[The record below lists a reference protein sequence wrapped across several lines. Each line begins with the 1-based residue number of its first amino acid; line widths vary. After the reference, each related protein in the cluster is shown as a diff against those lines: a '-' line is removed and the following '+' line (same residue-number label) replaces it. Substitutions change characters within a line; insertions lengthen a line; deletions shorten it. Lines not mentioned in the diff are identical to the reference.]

1 MRFIRVCLYKGE
13 DGYMNVLA
21 IGNGFSQDATRYLHG
36 IAAHDGCDMT
46 VVNLNAHNSSLSEH
60 YKNRLS
66 DAKAYMLEFNGFST
80 GFKVSIKEALLSRD
94 WDVVCIQQFSEQ
106 SVNYETFQPYIS
118 DLAKY
123 IKKYAPNTELA
134 IHQTWAYE
142 QNSKYLLSL
151 GYDDKF
157 RMSMDVKKCYERA
170 ANEIGA
176 DKIIPSADL
185 FLRMSAQGVRM
196 FRDGLNA
203 SLGPGRYALG
213 LLWYATLTGRR
224 IVDNTYSKFDEQVSA
239 TSIDIAKRCV
249 ETLSSF

>member
-1 MRFIRVCLYKGE
+1 
-13 DGYMNVLA
+13 MNVLA

-46 VVNLNAHNSSLSEH
+46 VVNLNAYKCSLSEH
-60 YKNRLS
+60 YKNHLT
-66 DAKAYMLEFNGFST
+66 DEKAYMLEFNGEAT

-106 SVNYETFQPYIS
+106 SISYETFQPYIS
-118 DLAKY
+118 DLAAY
-123 IKKYAPNTELA
+123 IRKYAPNTSLV

-142 QNSKYLLSL
+142 QNSTSLRSL

-157 RMSMDVKKCYERA
+157 QMSMDVKQCYERA
-170 ANEIGA
+170 AEEIRA

-185 FLRMSAQGVRM
+185 FLRMSSQGVRM

-203 SLGPGRYALG
+203 SYGLGRYALG
-213 LLWYATLTGRR
+213 LLWYSSLTGRH
-224 IVDNTYSKFDEQVSA
+224 VTKNTYSKFDEMIS
-239 TSIDIAKRCV
+239 SNGIDIAKRCV
-249 ETLSSF
+249 EALNTF